1 MLFSSKAK
9 ADFFMS
15 FYRYDAY
22 PKGRKMKGF
31 ESLLLIGL
39 VFTLFS
45 SGVNKTVAAGNE
57 IRSETL
63 RLHIIANSDSEEDQQ
78 LKLKIRDAVLEATG
92 ELFAEVSGKT
102 EAVAAAEYSSDDI
115 KAIAKEIIASEGF
128 DYEVQV
134 EVTEMWFETRSYE
147 GFTLPAGD
155 YDAVRII
162 IGEGEGKNWWCVMYP
177 ALCIPGAEKPLEKYG
192 DNADFVSGNGFEI
205 RFAVIEW
212 IESLKKSF
220 L

>member
-1 MLFSSKAK
+1 
-9 ADFFMS
+9 MS

-78 LKLKIRDAVLEATG
+78 LKLKVRDAVLEATG

>member
-1 MLFSSKAK
+1 
-9 ADFFMS
+9 MS

>member
-1 MLFSSKAK
+1 
-9 ADFFMS
+9 MS

-78 LKLKIRDAVLEATG
+78 LKLKVRDAVLEATG

-102 EAVAAAEYSSDDI
+102 EAVAAAEYSSNDI
-115 KAIAKEIIASEGF
+115 KAIAEEVIVSEGF

-177 ALCIPGAEKPLEKYG
+177 ALCVPGAEKTLEKYG
-192 DNADFVSGNGFEI
+192 DNADFVSGTGFEI